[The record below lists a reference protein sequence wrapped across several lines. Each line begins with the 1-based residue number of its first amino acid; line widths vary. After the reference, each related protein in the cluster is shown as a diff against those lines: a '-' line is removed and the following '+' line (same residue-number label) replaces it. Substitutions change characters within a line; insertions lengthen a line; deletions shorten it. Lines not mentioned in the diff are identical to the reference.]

1 LSDGEHDGALTYGP
15 AGFSISLQ
23 SFFAKLTAA
32 KAQVWQVPLA
42 AAPAAWGEYMLK
54 LRKWHVVAG
63 GVAALV
69 IAVVAMS
76 ATHRGK
82 QPAYAT
88 ALVARGDVDETVL
101 ATGALQPSQL
111 VSVGAQVSGRVESL
125 KVELGDHVT
134 KGQVIATIDPVP
146 ATNQL
151 KTAQAALAQQIAARA
166 AQAATLAQADL
177 ALKRQAITVAAD
189 ASSRADY
196 EAAQATAGAARA
208 NLAALDAQIAQAKVN
223 VDTARVNLG
232 YTNIV
237 APITGQVLSVV
248 TKQGQTVNSV
258 QAAPTIVILGDMSVM
273 TVKAQISEADAI
285 KVKPGQAVY
294 FTVLGDPD
302 RRFYGKLRSIAP
314 APNSIVSEVNV
325 STQTSSTSSTSTAIY
340 YDGLFDVPNPDAV
353 LKADMTAQVTVMQA
367 QAKGVV
373 TVPSAALDPA
383 PLPGAAPATTAAPPA
398 PRPAG
403 EHTVLVLDERGR
415 AVPRAVRIGLNNN
428 LVAQVISGLSPGEKV
443 VIGVAAPARQPP
455 GQRSPPPRP

>member
-1 LSDGEHDGALTYGP
+1 
-15 AGFSISLQ
+15 
-23 SFFAKLTAA
+23 
-32 KAQVWQVPLA
+32 
-42 AAPAAWGEYMLK
+42 M
-54 LRKWHVVAG
+54 RKVRRRYVVAG
-63 GVAALV
+63 GVAAAAL
-69 IAVVAMS
+69 AVFALG
-76 ATHRGK
+76 AGHRGK
-82 QPAYAT
+82 QPTYAT
-88 ALVARGDVDETVL
+88 AAVARGDVEETVL

-125 KVELGDHVT
+125 KVDLGDHVT

-177 ALKRQAITVAAD
+177 ALKRQAITLAAD

-196 EAAQATAGAARA
+196 EAAQAAAGAARA
-208 NLAALDAQIAQAKVN
+208 NLAALDAEIAQARVN
-223 VDTARVNLG
+223 VDAARVNLG

-248 TKQGQTVNSV
+248 TKQGQTVNAV

-302 RRFYGKLRSIAP
+302 RRFYGRLRSIAP

-325 STQTSSTSSTSTAIY
+325 STQSSSTSSTSTAIY
-340 YDGLFDVPNPDAV
+340 YDGLFDVPNPDGV

-367 QAKGVV
+367 QAHNVV

-383 PLPGAAPATTAAPPA
+383 PLPTKGGAATVAPPPPHGA
-398 PRPAG
+398 M
-403 EHTVLVLDERGR
+403 HTVLVLDDKGR
-415 AVPRAVRIGLNNN
+415 PATRKVRIGLNNN
-428 LVAQVISGLSPGEKV
+428 LVAQVISGLTPGERV
-443 VIGVAAPARQPP
+443 VVGVAQPLAAAGGRP
-455 GQRSPPPRP
+455 PPPPRP

>member
-1 LSDGEHDGALTYGP
+1 
-15 AGFSISLQ
+15 
-23 SFFAKLTAA
+23 
-32 KAQVWQVPLA
+32 
-42 AAPAAWGEYMLK
+42 MLK
-54 LRKWHVVAG
+54 VRRRYVVAG
-63 GVAALV
+63 GVAAAALA
-69 IAVVAMS
+69 IFAMG
-76 ATHRGK
+76 AAHRGK

-88 ALVARGDVDETVL
+88 AAVARGDVDETVL

-166 AQAATLAQADL
+166 AQAATLVQADL
-177 ALKRQAITVAAD
+177 AMKRQAVTMAAD

-208 NLAALDAQIAQAKVN
+208 NLAALDAQIAQARVN
-223 VDTARVNLG
+223 VDNARVNLG

-248 TKQGQTVNSV
+248 TKQGQTVNAV
-258 QAAPTIVILGDMSVM
+258 QAAPTIIILGDMSIM

-302 RRFYGKLRSIAP
+302 RRFYGRLRSIAP

-325 STQTSSTSSTSTAIY
+325 STQSTTTSSTTTAIY
-340 YDGLFDVPNPDAV
+340 YDGLFDVPNADGV

-367 QAKGVV
+367 QAHNVV

-383 PLPGAAPATTAAPPA
+383 PLPAKGAAPGTPAPPA
-398 PRPAG
+398 PPPHG
-403 EHTVLVLDERGR
+403 DMHTVLVLDDKGNPSTRK
-415 AVPRAVRIGLNNN
+415 VRIGLNNN
-428 LVAQVISGLSPGEKV
+428 LVAQVISGLTPGEKV
-443 VIGVAAPARQPP
+443 VVGVAQPQAPGGR
-455 GQRSPPPRP
+455 PPPRP